1 MPSSSSDAQR
11 LRPFT
16 LKRML
21 ESAFFRLMTV
31 AVLILA
37 TAFFVAA
44 EFAIVSVRETR
55 LEQLLKQGRP
65 GASTALRLKREIDD
79 FLAANQL
86 GVTLC
91 SLALGWLGE
100 GAVAQLLQDLLAR
113 FHFQGEPAF
122 LRTHAA
128 ALSHTLA
135 ILVAFLLITY
145 LEVLLGEQ
153 VPKSLALQRGER
165 IALAVAGPLDV
176 FIRITRPA
184 VRLLKGSTARV
195 LRLFRVPLRGEG
207 GDVHSPEELKL
218 VATATRRSGLLPAFQ
233 EQMIHRAIDLNHV
246 TVREIMT
253 PRGRIFALPADMPV
267 ELASARIVEEQH
279 SRVPVYDPKLGTDHI
294 IGVVYSKDISRLM
307 HFRRDSRLPAALREP
322 SVQLRTVAR
331 DVLVVPE
338 TKLAV
343 EVLQEFQERRRQ
355 IAIVVDEFG
364 STVGLVTAEDALEQL
379 VGELEDEFDLS
390 ARALPGLNR
399 QGSVDLDGTVTLRDL
414 TTQFQWQFPREPGV
428 ETLAGFLLAQLGHL
442 PRAGEEVHHSGRTFT
457 VLELTGRR
465 ISRVRVR
472 QEPALIEDV
481 DSGELEEQRSRP

>member
-1 MPSSSSDAQR
+1 
-11 LRPFT
+11 
-16 LKRML
+16 ML
-21 ESAFFRLMTV
+21 ESAFFRLITV

-55 LEQLLKQGRP
+55 LEQLLKQGRS
-65 GASTALRLKREIDD
+65 GAATALRLKKEIDD

-100 GAVAQLLQDLLAR
+100 GAVAQVLLDL
-113 FHFQGEPAF
+113 FHRLHLHTTSQF
-122 LRTHAA
+122 LQQHAA
-128 ALSHTLA
+128 AAAHVVAIVLA
-135 ILVAFLLITY
+135 FTVITY

-153 VPKSLALQRGER
+153 VPKSLSLQRSER
-165 IALAVAGPLDV
+165 IALAVAAPMDV
-176 FIRITRPA
+176 FLRLTSFP
-184 VRLLKGSTARV
+184 VRLLKRSTALV
-195 LRLFRVPLRGEG
+195 LRLFRVSLRPEG
-207 GDVHSPEELKL
+207 AEAHSPEELKL

-279 SRVPVYDPKLGTDHI
+279 SRVPVYDPVLGTEHI
-294 IGVVYSKDISRLM
+294 IGVAYSKDISRLM

-322 SVQLRTVAR
+322 SVQLRNVVR
-331 DVLVVPE
+331 DILVVPE

-343 EVLQEFQERRRQ
+343 DVLQEFQERRRQ

-379 VGELEDEFDLS
+379 VGELQDEFDGSVRLLTP
-390 ARALPGLNR
+390 ADGA
-399 QGSVDLDGTVTLRDL
+399 GSVDLDGTVTLRDL
-414 TTQFQWQFPREPGV
+414 TTQLQWSFPREPGV

-442 PRAGEEVHHSGRTFT
+442 PEPDEVMTYGQRQFR
-457 VLELTGRR
+457 VLEVARRR
-465 ISRVRVR
+465 ISRVRVSPLSAVESTAR
-472 QEPALIEDV
+472 QHAEADG
-481 DSGELEEQRSRP
+481 SSA

>member
-1 MPSSSSDAQR
+1 
-11 LRPFT
+11 
-16 LKRML
+16 ML

-44 EFAIVSVRETR
+44 EFAIVSIRETR

-65 GASTALRLKREIDD
+65 GADTALRLKREIDD

-100 GAVAQLLQDLLAR
+100 GAVAQLLQDLMAR
-113 FHFQGEPAF
+113 IHLGSSPSF
-122 LRTHAA
+122 LLTHATVI
-128 ALSHTLA
+128 SHTFA
-135 ILVAFLLITY
+135 IAVAFLLITY

-165 IALAVAGPLDV
+165 IALAIAGPMDV
-176 FIRITRPA
+176 FISITRPA
-184 VRLLKGSTARV
+184 VRLLKGSTGSV

-218 VATATRRSGLLPAFQ
+218 VATATRRSGLLPEFQ

-253 PRGRIFALPADMPV
+253 PRGRIFALPADMPL

-279 SRVPVYDPKLGTDHI
+279 SRVPVYDPKLGSEHI

-322 SVQLRTVAR
+322 TVQLRTVVR

-343 EVLQEFQERRRQ
+343 EVLQEFQNRRRQ

-379 VGELEDEFDLS
+379 VGELEDEFDLA
-390 ARALPGLNR
+390 ARALPSLNR

-414 TTQFQWQFPREPGV
+414 TTQFHWQFPREPGV
-428 ETLAGFLLAQLGHL
+428 ETLAGFILAQLGHL
-442 PRAGEEVHHSGRTFT
+442 PKAGEQVLFGGRTFT

-465 ISRVRVR
+465 ISRVRVF
-472 QEPALIEDV
+472 EPLPALPPAD
-481 DSGELEEQRSRP
+481 ELEPEELRTSQ

>member
-1 MPSSSSDAQR
+1 
-11 LRPFT
+11 
-16 LKRML
+16 ML

-37 TAFFVAA
+37 NAFFVAA

-55 LEQLLKQGRP
+55 LEQMLRQGRA
-65 GASTALRLKREIDD
+65 GSTTALRLKREIDD

-100 GAVAQLLQDLLAR
+100 GAVADILQHLLAQAGFLQR
-113 FHFQGEPAF
+113 TAF
-122 LRTHAA
+122 FRAHGAV
-128 ALSHTLA
+128 LSHALA
-135 ILVAFLLITY
+135 IVFAFSLITY

-165 IALAVAGPLDV
+165 IALAVAGPMDV

-184 VRLLKGSTARV
+184 VRLLKGSTAVV
-195 LRLFRVPLRGEG
+195 LRAFRVPLRSEG
-207 GDVHSPEELKL
+207 GEVHSPEELKL
-218 VATATRRSGLLPAFQ
+218 VATATRRNGLLPPFQ
-233 EQMIHRAIDLNHV
+233 EQMIHRAIDLNYV

-267 ELASARIVEEQH
+267 ELASARIVNEQH
-279 SRVPVYDPKLGTDHI
+279 SRVPVYDPALGTEHI

-307 HFRRDSRLPAALREP
+307 HYRHDNRLPAAIREP
-322 SVQLRTVAR
+322 SVQLRNVAR

-343 EVLQEFQERRRQ
+343 DVLKEFQEKRRQ

-390 ARALPGLNR
+390 GRALPAPNSRG
-399 QGSVDLDGTVTLRDL
+399 VVELDGTVTLRDL
-414 TTQFQWQFPREPGV
+414 TTQFRWQFTRVPGI

-442 PRAGEEVHHSGRTFT
+442 PRPGESVEYCGKRFT
-457 VLELTGRR
+457 ALELNGRR
-465 ISRVRVR
+465 ISRVRVSPI
-472 QEPALIEDV
+472 PASSSETAAAL
-481 DSGELEEQRSRP
+481 QRSAS

>member
-1 MPSSSSDAQR
+1 
-11 LRPFT
+11 
-16 LKRML
+16 ML
-21 ESAFFRLMTV
+21 ETAFFRLMTV

-55 LEQLLKQGRP
+55 LEHLVRLGRP
-65 GASTALRLKREIDD
+65 GAISALRLKREIDD

-91 SLALGWLGE
+91 SLALGYLGE
-100 GAVAQLLQDLLAR
+100 GAVAQLLQQIFATWHWMAHVPWLGTHVFAVSFAVSIVLA
-113 FHFQGEPAF
+113 F
-122 LRTHAA
+122 
-128 ALSHTLA
+128 S
-135 ILVAFLLITY
+135 LITY

-165 IALAVAGPLDV
+165 IALAVAGPMDV

-184 VRLLKGSTARV
+184 VRLLKGSTAFV

-207 GDVHSPEELKL
+207 GEVHSPEELKL
-218 VATATRRSGLLPAFQ
+218 VATSTRRSGLLPAFQ
-233 EQMIHRAIDLNHV
+233 EQVIHRAIDLNHV

-267 ELASARIVEEQH
+267 ELASGRIVEEQH
-279 SRVPVYDPKLGTDHI
+279 SRVPVYDPVLGTEHI
-294 IGVVYSKDISRLM
+294 VGIVYSKDISRLM
-307 HFRRDSRLPAALREP
+307 HFRRDSRLPAAVLSTPMQLQSVMRE
-322 SVQLRTVAR
+322 
-331 DVLVVPE
+331 VLVVPE

-343 EVLQEFQERRRQ
+343 DVLQEFQQRRRQ

-390 ARALPGLNR
+390 ARALPQPDSHGL
-399 QGSVDLDGTVTLRDL
+399 VELDGTVTLRDL
-414 TTQFQWQFPREPGV
+414 ATQLHWQFPREPGI

-442 PRAGEEVHHSGRTFT
+442 PRPGEQVCFGGRCFT
-457 VLELTGRR
+457 ALELAGRR
-465 ISRVRVR
+465 ISRVRVGPIAG
-472 QEPALIEDV
+472 EAALATHGATHKEASAERDEI
-481 DSGELEEQRSRP
+481 

>member
-1 MPSSSSDAQR
+1 
-11 LRPFT
+11 
-16 LKRML
+16 ML

-44 EFAIVSVRETR
+44 EFAIISVRETR
-55 LEQLLKQGRP
+55 LEQLLKQGRT
-65 GASTALRLKREIDD
+65 GAATALRLKREIDD

-91 SLALGWLGE
+91 SLALGYLGE
-100 GAVAQLLQDLLAR
+100 SAVAQVLQQLFAAIPFLNNSAWARAHMQAFDYGFSIVLA
-113 FHFQGEPAF
+113 FSV
-122 LRTHAA
+122 L
-128 ALSHTLA
+128 
-135 ILVAFLLITY
+135 TY

-165 IALAVAGPLDV
+165 IALAVAGPMDV

-184 VRLLKGSTARV
+184 VRLLKGSTAFV
-195 LRLFRVPLRGEG
+195 LRIFRVPLRNEG
-207 GDVHSPEELKL
+207 GEVHSPEELKM

-253 PRGRIFALPADMPV
+253 PRGRMFALPSDMPL
-267 ELASARIVEEQH
+267 ELASARVIEEQH
-279 SRVPVYDPKLGTDHI
+279 SRVPVYDPTLGTEHI
-294 IGVVYSKDISRLM
+294 VGVVYSKDISRLM
-307 HFRRDSRLPAALREP
+307 HFRRDNRLPAALRVP
-322 SVQLRTVAR
+322 SVQLRFIMR

-343 EVLQEFQERRRQ
+343 DVLQEFQERRRQ

-379 VGELEDEFDLS
+379 VGELEDEFDIS
-390 ARALPGLNR
+390 ARALPSLDNKG
-399 QGSVDLDGTVTLRDL
+399 VVELDGTVTLRDL
-414 TTQFQWQFPREPGV
+414 TTQFHWQFPREPGI
-428 ETLAGFLLAQLGHL
+428 ETLAGFLLTQLGHL
-442 PRAGEEVHHSGRTFT
+442 PRPGESTEFDGRRFT
-457 VLELTGRR
+457 ALELSGRR
-465 ISRVRVR
+465 ISRVRIE
-472 QEPALIEDV
+472 QEPVENEDQT
-481 DSGELEEQRSRP
+481 SSQEESERTA

>member
-1 MPSSSSDAQR
+1 
-11 LRPFT
+11 
-16 LKRML
+16 ML

-31 AVLILA
+31 AVFILA

-55 LEQLLKQGRP
+55 LEQLLKQGRA
-65 GASTALRLKREIDD
+65 GATTALRLKREIDD

-91 SLALGWLGE
+91 SLALGYLGE
-100 GAVAQLLQDLLAR
+100 GAIADTLQQLFDTWSWLHR
-113 FHFQGEPAF
+113 VPFI
-122 LRTHAA
+122 RTHVAA
-128 ALSHTLA
+128 ISYGVSIVLA
-135 ILVAFLLITY
+135 FSLITY

-165 IALAVAGPLDV
+165 IALAVAGPMDV

-184 VRLLKGSTARV
+184 VRLLKGSTAFV
-195 LRLFRVPLRGEG
+195 LKIFRVPLRGEG
-207 GDVHSPEELKL
+207 GEVHSPEELKL

-279 SRVPVYDPKLGTDHI
+279 SRVPVYDPVLGTEHI
-294 IGVVYSKDISRLM
+294 VGVVYSKDISRLM
-307 HFRRDSRLPAALREP
+307 HYRRDSRLPSALRTP
-322 SVQLRTVAR
+322 SVQLRALMR
-331 DVLVVPE
+331 EVLVVPE

-343 EVLQEFQERRRQ
+343 EVLQDFQERRRQ
-355 IAIVVDEFG
+355 LAIVVDEFG
-364 STVGLVTAEDALEQL
+364 STVGLVTAEDTLEQL
-379 VGELEDEFDLS
+379 VGELEDEFDLT
-390 ARALPGLNR
+390 ARALPSPDSKG
-399 QGSVDLDGTVTLRDL
+399 VVELDGTVTLRDL
-414 TTQFQWQFPREPGV
+414 TTQLRWHFPREPGI
-428 ETLAGFLLAQLGHL
+428 ETLAGFLLTQLGHL
-442 PRAGEEVHHSGRTFT
+442 PKPGEEVCFAGHCFT

-465 ISRVRVR
+465 ISRVRV
-472 QEPALIEDV
+472 EPIPESKNAHTEAEIAAGDR
-481 DSGELEEQRSRP
+481 SGS

>member
-1 MPSSSSDAQR
+1 
-11 LRPFT
+11 
-16 LKRML
+16 ML

-113 FHFQGEPAF
+113 VHFGGEPHF
-122 LRTHAA
+122 LLRHATA
-128 ALSHTLA
+128 VSHTLA
-135 ILVAFLLITY
+135 IAAAFLLITY

-207 GDVHSPEELKL
+207 GDVHTPEELKL

-267 ELASARIVEEQH
+267 ELASARIIEEQH
-279 SRVPVYDPKLGTDHI
+279 SRVPVYDPKLGTEHI

-322 SVQLRTVAR
+322 SVPLRTVAR

-379 VGELEDEFDLS
+379 VGELQDEFDLS
-390 ARALPGLNR
+390 ARSLPSLNR

-414 TTQFQWQFPREPGV
+414 TTQFHWQFPREPGV
-428 ETLAGFLLAQLGHL
+428 ETLAGFVLAQLGHL
-442 PRAGEEVHHSGRTFT
+442 PRAGEEFVYGGRTFT
-457 VLELTGRR
+457 ATELTGRR
-465 ISRVRVR
+465 ISRVRITETPQR
-472 QEPALIEDV
+472 TAE
-481 DSGELEEQRSRP
+481 SGDETTEEQRSYS